1 MKTNP
6 TTSLLLLSGSGD
18 LTLHW
23 QIVNDSVM
31 GGLSTSQAYEKDNSL
46 IFTGHVS
53 LENNGGFASIR
64 TTINTNK
71 ENANLISLR
80 LKGDGQTYQL
90 RLRTSQFLDGPAYT
104 TSFATL
110 KNQWQVITFSADDFS
125 LTYRGKA
132 LQQQATLH
140 FNDIQQ
146 LGLMIAK
153 KQQGNFKIELK
164 QIAFTNKATAAD

>member
-46 IFTGHVS
+46 IFTGNVS

-71 ENANLISLR
+71 ENA
-80 LKGDGQTYQL
+80 
-90 RLRTSQFLDGPAYT
+90 
-104 TSFATL
+104 
-110 KNQWQVITFSADDFS
+110 
-125 LTYRGKA
+125 
-132 LQQQATLH
+132 
-140 FNDIQQ
+140 
-146 LGLMIAK
+146 
-153 KQQGNFKIELK
+153 KIGR
-164 QIAFTNKATAAD
+164 AHV

>member
-1 MKTNP
+1 MKITHIASAIAV
-6 TTSLLLLSGSGD
+6 SLLLPSGLLNAAQS
-18 LTLHW
+18 W
-23 QIVNDSVM
+23 YIINDSVM

-80 LKGDGQTYQL
+80 LKGNGQTYQL
-90 RLRTSQFLDGPAYT
+90 RLRTSQYLDGPAFT
-104 TSFATL
+104 ASFATL
-110 KNQWQVITFSADDFS
+110 KDQWQVVTFSPTDFS
-125 LTYRGKA
+125 LTYRGKT
-132 LQQQATLH
+132 LEQQPELTFQ
-140 FNDIQQ
+140 DVQQ

-153 KQQGNFKIELK
+153 KQQGNFKLELAHINFEHK
-164 QIAFTNKATAAD
+164 